1 MIHHLW
7 INTSGRFA
15 FQVLDLKINSVG
27 TDGRK
32 DPKQNVIKPTKDG
45 IPKDAFITPNKQ
57 STLTDYEEKQWNI
70 LDII

>member
-1 MIHHLW
+1 MIHHLL
-7 INTSGRFA
+7 INASGRFA

-27 TDGRK
+27 TDGTQR
-32 DPKQNVIKPTKDG
+32 PKTNVIKPTKDG
-45 IPKDAFITPNKQ
+45 IPKDAFITPNNQ